1 MNEQADHDLGE
12 ERSGFS
18 EGSGAAAEPPPPA
31 KPGGAS
37 PLRIVLFALLA
48 VAVVLLFIDR
58 RGRMAA
64 EAAMHDITALMPED
78 PSEIMDDA
86 VTEEKVQE
94 VVGRSPDDTY
104 DGPSGRLVEEY
115 RWQGLFNRQ
124 YIVYVTYQKGV
135 INLLHSVTLNDKS
148 DL

>member
-1 MNEQADHDLGE
+1 MNEHADHATGE
-12 ERSGFS
+12 GDSTIAGE
-18 EGSGAAAEPPPPA
+18 GAAAATPPPPE
-31 KPGGAS
+31 KSGGTS
-37 PLRIVLFALLA
+37 PLRIVLFAILG
-48 VAVVLLFIDR
+48 VAVVMLFIDR

-78 PSEIMDDA
+78 PSEIKDDSI
-86 VTEEKVQE
+86 TEKVVQE
-94 VVGRSPDDTY
+94 VVGRAPDETY
-104 DGPSGRLVEEY
+104 EGPSGRLVEEY
-115 RWQGLFNRQ
+115 RWKGLFNRQ